1 MVYTDFKKDNE
12 ILEKMRSGALTLF
25 DSEIV
30 RLRLQGNSSTEDLQT
45 FLKNSGFKWITL
57 LSMMRNIA
65 LKIND
70 AHDIQEINM
79 MTTKINNITSISV
92 SRQNAER
99 VISMLENYMVDMQSL
114 NNRLREKVA
123 EHEQS
128 SLAA

>member
-1 MVYTDFKKDNE
+1 
-12 ILEKMRSGALTLF
+12 
-25 DSEIV
+25 
-30 RLRLQGNSSTEDLQT
+30 
-45 FLKNSGFKWITL
+45 
-57 LSMMRNIA
+57 
-65 LKIND
+65 
-70 AHDIQEINM
+70 M